1 MKDNVSFIETFNID
15 HSSDDFE
22 NRNYE
27 DTVKENFANSIS
39 QKLIFKLLSIL

>member
-1 MKDNVSFIETFNID
+1 MAYVEIFYLD

-27 DTVKENFANSIS
+27 NTVKENFANSIS
-39 QKLIFKLLSIL
+39 QKLIFKLLSLQ